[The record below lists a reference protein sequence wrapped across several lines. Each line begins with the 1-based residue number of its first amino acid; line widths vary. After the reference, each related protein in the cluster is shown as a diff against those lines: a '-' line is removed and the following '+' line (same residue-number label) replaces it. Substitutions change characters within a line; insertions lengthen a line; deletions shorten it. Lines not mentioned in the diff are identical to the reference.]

1 MIALINVQIILA
13 LIRVLKQVDSLN
25 LKLSDENRVRSN
37 RSSDILIKGLWFNR

>member
-37 RSSDILIKGLWFNR
+37 RSSDILI